1 MPAEPRSWFRALFL
15 LGALGLG
22 AWLRLRGLAQLPL
35 HGDEYHTLLGADQG
49 YGTILT
55 TFDTVGSHVALPLL
69 QRLAM
74 DVCGAGVLP
83 FRLVAI
89 VPGLL
94 LLGLA
99 YPLLRAFVGADAA
112 ALASAALALDP
123 IVVYYSRFAR
133 GYLLALLLALVL
145 VWALRRLLEPS
156 RRTRASWGILV
167 VSAAL
172 LPWVHLST
180 LGFLAALALTSL
192 ALALRESRALAGRL
206 LLAFAAAGAITLVLF
221 LPVLGQVVTYFRVME
236 PEPPPLS
243 WMGVPT
249 LLFGGR
255 LAAWVALVLVPLGAW
270 FAWRESRATVWL
282 AAAALLGPLALLLAT
297 NPRGLDY
304 AWARYVLSALPL
316 LVALAATAVIALA
329 ARARA
334 AGPVGLAIGGA
345 LLLLNH
351 WTGPIGPRVPEDG
364 AFSNTYLALHAL
376 PAFDEPYPA
385 MPEFYRSIA
394 SDPSVHRIIEAPP
407 LLTRSVLLYRN
418 YLLTHGKEVLL
429 GWTGDLP
436 RGIADGPY
444 VRLTGIPPGMADYLV
459 LHKSQVEEV
468 PGYYRFVYEEVWPRV
483 RVPADDTFMLRQ
495 ETIHPG
501 SFLGAEQINP
511 IAGRLLAEYGP
522 ATYKDESLLVWKLA
536 P

>member
-69 QRLAM
+69 QRLAL
-74 DVCGAGVLP
+74 DVFGAGVVP

-94 LLGLA
+94 LLLLA

-112 ALASAALALDP
+112 ALASGALALDP
-123 IVVYYSRFAR
+123 MVVYYSRFAR

-145 VWALRRLLEPS
+145 AWALRRVLDPQ
-156 RRTRASWGILV
+156 RRTRAAWGALV
-167 VSAAL
+167 GSAAL

-180 LGFLAALALTSL
+180 LGFLAALALAGL
-192 ALALRESRALAGRL
+192 GLALRESRAFAGRL
-206 LLAFAAAGAITLVLF
+206 LLAFAVAGAIMLALF
-221 LPVLGQVVTYFRVME
+221 LPVLGQVVTYFELME

-255 LAAWVALVLVPLGAW
+255 TAAILALLLVPLGAW
-270 FAWRESRATVWL
+270 LAWREARTTVVL
-282 AAAALLGPLALLLAT
+282 SGAALLGPLALLLAT

-316 LVALAATAVIALA
+316 LAALAAVALTALA
-329 ARARA
+329 ARSRLGPRA
-334 AGPVGLAIGGA
+334 GLVLGGA

-351 WTGPIGPRVPEDG
+351 WTGPIGPRVPRDG

-376 PAFDEPYPA
+376 PAFDEPYPGT
-385 MPEFYRSIA
+385 PEFYRSLA

-418 YLLTHGKEVLL
+418 YALTHGKQVVT
-429 GWTGDLP
+429 GWAGDLP
-436 RGIADGPY
+436 RGIASEPY
-444 VRLTGIPPGMADYLV
+444 VRLLEIEPGTADYLV

-468 PGYYRFVYEEVWPRV
+468 PGYYRFVYGEVWPRV

-495 ETIHPG
+495 ETIHSG
-501 SFLGAEQINP
+501 NFLDAEQTNP
-511 IAGRLLAEYGP
+511 LAGRLLAKYGP
-522 ATYKDESLLVWKLA
+522 AVYKDEQLLVWKLA